1 MTIDLPRAATQIAL
15 YLVLFLPLGG
25 CAAGSLVSAV
35 AGMGVQTVVAGGVVG
50 ATAIE
55 GEDKVTEDP
64 EDQAARCD
72 QLASAPPLVLALQG
86 AELTPWTLAQSGTN
100 GQWMPAAS
108 ASAIGINA
116 LTFNPPLSD
125 AVNPD
130 KRMFLVYA
138 PVQAAT
144 IADNNLM
151 TSLVGSFEPAAGTFS
166 LNERS
171 YRYALVKKLPCFPSA
186 R

>member
-1 MTIDLPRAATQIAL
+1 MAL
-15 YLVLFLPLGG
+15 YLALLLPMGG
-25 CAAGSLVSAV
+25 CAAGSIVSAA
-35 AGMGVQTVVAGGVVG
+35 AGMGVQTVVAGGVMG
-50 ATAIE
+50 ATAFE
-55 GEDKVTEDP
+55 GEDKVTQDP

-86 AELTPWTLAQSGTN
+86 AELTPWTLSQSGAQ
-100 GQWMPAAS
+100 GQWMPAANGN
-108 ASAIGINA
+108 AIGLNA
-116 LTFNPPLSD
+116 LTFSPPLSD
-125 AVNPD
+125 PVDPE

-138 PVQAAT
+138 PVDAGT

-166 LNERS
+166 LYNRS
-171 YRYALVKKLPCFPSA
+171 YRYALVKKLPCFPNS